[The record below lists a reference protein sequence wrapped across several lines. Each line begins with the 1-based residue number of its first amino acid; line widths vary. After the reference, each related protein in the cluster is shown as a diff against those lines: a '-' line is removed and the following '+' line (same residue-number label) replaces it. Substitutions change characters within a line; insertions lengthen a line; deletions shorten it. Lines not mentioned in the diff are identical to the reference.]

1 MPELYRRKTFR
12 WTGTAKER
20 VNTTLYIYT
29 HTYTHRESNSKA
41 SLLVSLGG
49 FPYNSVFWA
58 PYCITVSITHSAIK
72 ELESLVAN
80 KDILKANVCS
90 FSFMPIQIFF
100 YISVKLLS
108 FFFLWV
114 YSKEASETVHEK
126 ICTFF
131 KENEEPCLASYQSK
145 WYLHMDIVLIDALSK

>member
-1 MPELYRRKTFR
+1 MCLNYTE
-12 WTGTAKER
+12 ER
-20 VNTTLYIYT
+20 PSDDQAQQKSVLSNITLYIYT

-108 FFFLWV
+108 FFF
-114 YSKEASETVHEK
+114 YEFTAKKQMKQYMKKYAHFSKKTKSHALLHISLSD
-126 ICTFF
+126 ICT
-131 KENEEPCLASYQSK
+131 
-145 WYLHMDIVLIDALSK
+145 WI